1 MIDEKNLVVEIM
13 AFEAGDMDKNGVLE
27 LFAYLI
33 KRGQAWSLQ
42 GTYGRIAN
50 SLIQQ
55 GYISRTGTILRSD

>member
-33 KRGQAWSLQ
+33 KTGKIWRLQ
-42 GTYGRIAN
+42 GFYGRMAY

-55 GYISRTGTILRSD
+55 RYISRTGTILRSD